1 MRSAKSRPRLPS
13 GRREARSRRT
23 TLRSRSRYGSRS
35 RCALR
40 SRFGLGSSLAVEE
53 AGSGREA
60 SMRSKEVHLLERP
73 QGLPT
78 LAQFKIV
85 ETDVPDPAAGELLVE
100 NIYMS
105 VDPAMRPRLAG
116 QTSLNEAM
124 SGGAIGCVLKSR
136 HASYEEGD
144 VVQSMQGFRQ
154 YFVSEGKGLSKL
166 DAGGM
171 PLAAHMS
178 VLGLTGLTAYG
189 GLLVTASLKEGE
201 SVFVSAAAG
210 SVGSVAVQI
219 AKIKGCYVIGSAG
232 SDDKCRWLKEELK
245 LDAVINY
252 KKDALRTALKSAAP
266 RGIDVYFDNV
276 GGEHL
281 NAALPRMNA
290 LGRIA
295 VCGMISA
302 YNNFGAISEPVTTL
316 SNMIY
321 NRLTMKGFVF
331 YEFEPLRA
339 QFLTDMKRWLDEGRI
354 QYRSTIL
361 QGIEQAPAALIGLFN
376 GTNTGKML
384 VQLAE
389 DSSFQSSTMRGK

>member
-1 MRSAKSRPRLPS
+1 
-13 GRREARSRRT
+13 
-23 TLRSRSRYGSRS
+23 
-35 RCALR
+35 
-40 SRFGLGSSLAVEE
+40 
-53 AGSGREA
+53 
-60 SMRSKEVHLLERP
+60 MRSKEVHLLERP

-78 LAQFKIV
+78 LGQFEIV
-85 ETDVPDPAAGELLVE
+85 ETDVADPEEGEMLVQ
-100 NIYMS
+100 NLYMS
-105 VDPAMRPRLAG
+105 VDPAMRPRLAA
-116 QTSLNEAM
+116 QTRLHEAM
-124 SGGAIGCVLKSR
+124 GGGAIGRVLESR
-136 HASYEEGD
+136 HPAYKEGD
-144 VVQSMQGFRQ
+144 LVESMRGFRE
-154 YFVSEGKGLSKL
+154 YFLSDGTGLSKL
-166 DAGGM
+166 DPDGM

-189 GLLVTASLKEGE
+189 GLLSIAALKDGE
-201 SVFVSAAAG
+201 NVFVSAAAG
-210 SVGSVAVQI
+210 AVGSVAAQI

-232 SDDKCRWLKEELK
+232 SEEKCRWLKEDLK
-245 LDAVINY
+245 LDATINY
-252 KKDALRTALKSAAP
+252 RKEELRSALKSAAP
-266 RGIDVYFDNV
+266 HGIDVYFDNV

-321 NRLTMKGFVF
+321 NRLTMRGFVY

-339 QFLTDMKRWLDEGRI
+339 KFLADMKGWLREGRL

-384 VQLAE
+384 VQLLKGA
-389 DSSFQSSTMRGK
+389 